1 MPAAASPAAVA
12 RNRAPASPAMVALDV
27 TRAWAARTLRAR
39 YQQSA
44 FGWAWAVVQP
54 VAMVA
59 IFTVVFTRF
68 VRIETGGI
76 PYVLFAYTA
85 TVPWTL
91 LANAWADMAGSLV
104 ANLNLVTKIA
114 FPRAALPAAALVA
127 RAVDFGIGMVLL
139 LALVVAYGMPV
150 TVQWL
155 WVPVI
160 VAVLV
165 TFTLGLG
172 LASSALNVFYRDVDP
187 AIKLLTQLW
196 FYASPIIYPTALVP
210 DEWRWLY
217 YANPV
222 AGVIDAL
229 RDVLL
234 LARAPGPELAA
245 AAAMAVVALAAG
257 YAFFRRV
264 EGRLA
269 DVI

>member
-1 MPAAASPAAVA
+1 MHQQAVA
-12 RNRAPASPAMVALDV
+12 KPRATVTHPVVALDV

-44 FGWAWAVVQP
+44 LGWAWAVVQP

-68 VRIETGGI
+68 VHIDTGGV
-76 PYVLFAYTA
+76 PYVLFSYAA

-91 LANAWADMAGSLV
+91 LANAWSDMAASLV
-104 ANLNLVTKIA
+104 GNLNLVTKIA

-127 RAVDFGIGMVLL
+127 RGVDFGIGLALL
-139 LALVVAYGMPV
+139 LLLVLAYGVPP
-150 TVQWL
+150 TLQWL
-155 WVPVI
+155 WVPLI
-160 VAVLV
+160 VTVLLAFV
-165 TFTLGLG
+165 LGLG
-172 LASSALNVFYRDVDP
+172 LACSALNVFYRDVDP
-187 AIKLLTQLW
+187 AIRLITQVW
-196 FYASPIIYPTALVP
+196 FYASPVIYPTTLVP
-210 DEWRWLY
+210 EPWRWIY
-217 YANPV
+217 YMNPM

-234 LARAPGPELAA
+234 HGRPPGLPLAVAA
-245 AAAMAVVALAAG
+245 GSAVLTLAAG
-257 YAFFRRV
+257 YLFFRRV